1 LRAFSDLG
9 WSSRVLIVAELI
21 AQEYYPCLHAATDHP
36 ILRRICE
43 KVIFDEEAHIRFQVE
58 RIVRLESA
66 CPAWLI
72 AIRDALQVIVMAGA
86 AVVVYLRHRA
96 VLNSRM
102 RFREFWSRALAKNR
116 GAIQAMKARRRSGN
130 VKSDAGLETA

>member
-1 LRAFSDLG
+1 
-9 WSSRVLIVAELI
+9 
-21 AQEYYPCLHAATDHP
+21 
-36 ILRRICE
+36 
-43 KVIFDEEAHIRFQVE
+43 
-58 RIVRLESA
+58 
-66 CPAWLI
+66 
-72 AIRDALQVIVMAGA
+72 MAGA